1 MLNHALFT
9 SNRKS
14 RPLLTQ
20 GLMGRRKL
28 VDTDDCLKSWPTE
41 AEALP
46 LAHNL
51 IACAKGA
58 FQQSKWFRNS
68 CVVMSSIPEG
78 QRSKAIKELDLDQVK
93 SSNDLPMERVLGLHW
108 CTEKDK
114 FAYP

>member
-1 MLNHALFT
+1 LSIQIDLKHQAHFDPSVPNTILQ
-9 SNRKS
+9 N
-14 RPLLTQ
+14 LY
-20 GLMGRRKL
+20 
-28 VDTDDCLKSWPTE
+28 TDDCLKSWPTE

-58 FQQSKWFRNS
+58 FQLSKWFRNS
-68 CVVMSSIPEG
+68 RVVMSSIPEG